1 MQGKDARVS
10 ASVALE
16 HPFFQGAAA
25 PPSPSAADAAA
36 LQAFACARDMLDQLC
51 EEVAVQGQRL
61 QEEAD
66 GAKWQQIK
74 DACDGVGQ
82 EEEGGSA

>member
-1 MQGKDARVS
+1 
-10 ASVALE
+10 
-16 HPFFQGAAA
+16 
-25 PPSPSAADAAA
+25 
-36 LQAFACARDMLDQLC
+36 MLDQLC

-82 EEEGGSA
+82 EEEGGSACVRVRMMAVLYCKRSPDGGGGAASASKASFDLRVRVCDMLRF

>member
-1 MQGKDARVS
+1 
-10 ASVALE
+10 
-16 HPFFQGAAA
+16 
-25 PPSPSAADAAA
+25 
-36 LQAFACARDMLDQLC
+36 MLDQLC